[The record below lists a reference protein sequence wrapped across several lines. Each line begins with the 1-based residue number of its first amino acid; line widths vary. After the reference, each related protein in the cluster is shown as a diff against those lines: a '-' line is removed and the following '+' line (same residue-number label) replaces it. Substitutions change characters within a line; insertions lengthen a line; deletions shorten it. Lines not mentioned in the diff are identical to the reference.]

1 MLYRSTY
8 KEEKKAPKYYFY
20 IVALLAI
27 IWNGFFMI
35 KMRDSFKSTGGEL
48 DKKAINLVKNIRN
61 GFWNKIFVIISRSAD
76 TVIAIVVVLII
87 IGILYYKRKVIEAMF
102 FGINM
107 FGIAIISQVV
117 KFVVARARPKGE
129 WLVDISEYTNIG
141 SYSFPSGHTMLAM
154 AGSLMVIYF
163 ILDMYER
170 RKMAILISIL
180 IFIYAIL
187 VGISRVYVGVHYLS
201 DIVGGAALSALWV
214 FIVIFVY
221 RKKYI

>member
-1 MLYRSTY
+1 MLYRSAY
-8 KEEKKAPKYYFY
+8 KEKRKAPKYYFY

-35 KMRDSFKSTGGEL
+35 KMRDSFNPTGGEL

-61 GFWNKIFVIISRSAD
+61 EVWNKVFVIISRSAD
-76 TVIAIVVVLII
+76 TMIAIMIILII
-87 IGILYYKRKVIEAMF
+87 IGILYYKHKIIEAIF

-117 KFVVARARPKGE
+117 KFLVGRARPKGE

-154 AGSLMVIYF
+154 AGALMIIYF
-163 ILDMYER
+163 ILDIY
-170 RKMAILISIL
+170 KKKIAAIFISIL

-187 VGISRVYVGVHYLS
+187 VGVSRVYVGVHYLS